1 MTNPQDVS
9 YRSTKFKNATV
20 KWKRTTIC
28 LWNCGGQ
35 AVAAEQ
41 QKDYSLLLFW
51 DDIKKHGVLY

>member
-1 MTNPQDVS
+1 MANPQDVS

-41 QKDYSLLLFW
+41 QKDYSLLL
-51 DDIKKHGVLY
+51 L